1 MRNFPRLVC
10 LEDLVLRERRAP
22 LLRPAIGLINQYS
35 RAYEL
40 TPRARAHLF
49 SMATRRQKIHGIV
62 HLASASCAAVGAG
75 LAQLP
80 GSDSATIVPIQTA
93 MIVSIAHQH
102 EVQIG
107 KAVAIELLVGF
118 AATTSG
124 RFVSQLLVGWIPGFG
139 NAINASTAAAITETI
154 GWTADRYFAKAAEKN
169 AIQVT

>member
-1 MRNFPRLVC
+1 
-10 LEDLVLRERRAP
+10 
-22 LLRPAIGLINQYS
+22 
-35 RAYEL
+35 
-40 TPRARAHLF
+40 
-49 SMATRRQKIHGIV
+49 
-62 HLASASCAAVGAG
+62 
-75 LAQLP
+75 
-80 GSDSATIVPIQTA
+80 